1 MNISKPI
8 LTTFGLILLFFIG
21 ASMFVVPETE
31 RAIILRLGQIQMDSE
46 TNLPRVLAPG
56 LHFKVPFVDSARHFD
71 MRIQTLDMPA
81 ARFPTKE
88 KKELI
93 INLFTKWRIKDF
105 SMFFKSTSGDKAR
118 AETLLKQK
126 IENELRA
133 ELGREELNDVVSQ
146 NRMKIMS
153 LLKQE
158 ANIAA
163 ASLGV
168 EVIDVRVVGI
178 DLPPNISDG
187 VYRRM
192 RTERQ
197 RIAAELRAQ
206 GQSRAEA
213 IQADADATVTVIDAK
228 ARKDAEMTRGAGEA
242 EAAKIYAEA
251 YSQAPEFY
259 RFYRSL
265 EAYRT
270 TFQGN
275 NDMLVIKPESEF
287 FQYFHGIERG
297 KGSQQKVN

>member
-1 MNISKPI
+1 MNVSKPI
-8 LTTFGLILLFFIG
+8 LMTLALILIFFAG
-21 ASMFVVPETE
+21 SSMFIVPETQ
-31 RAIILRLGQIQMDSE
+31 RAIILRLGQIQIDSKTE
-46 TNLPRVLAPG
+46 LPRVLLPG
-56 LHFKVPFVDSARHFD
+56 LHFKVPFVDSARYFET
-71 MRIQTLDMPA
+71 RIQTLDMAA

-93 INLFTKWRIKDF
+93 IDLFIKWRINNF
-105 SMFFKSTSGDKAR
+105 SMFFKSTSGNQLR

-126 IENELRA
+126 IENGLRT
-133 ELGREELNDVVSQ
+133 ELGRQGLNDVVSQ

-153 LLKQE
+153 VLKEE
-158 ANIAA
+158 ANVAA
-163 ASLGV
+163 ANLGV

-206 GQSRAEA
+206 GHSRAEA
-213 IQADADATVTVIDAK
+213 IQADADATVTVIGAK
-228 ARKDAEMTRGAGEA
+228 AQKDAEVMRGEGEA
-242 EAAKIYAEA
+242 AAASIYAKA
-251 YSQAPEFY
+251 YSEEPEFY

-287 FQYFHGIERG
+287 FQYFHGVKRG
-297 KGSQQKVN
+297 KEANNKVE